1 MRALWALLVGFHVW
15 LLAGHV
21 STGQLLEPERLF
33 RWVIAAGL
41 AAGLI
46 LLRRQGVAI
55 FGRRAM
61 VVWVLAGLLHVPAI
75 ANRLDSFDAPIAA
88 SLTELALVSVAVG
101 SVCASSAGCPS
112 PGPRLRA
119 GQLSLSSSRL
129 RPWRFRPAH
138 CLISPPVR
146 LRAPDLPRFH
156 FSCQ

>member
-1 MRALWALLVGFHVW
+1 MFRWLMRALWALLVGFHVW

-21 STGQLLEPERLF
+21 STGELLEPERLF

-88 SLTELALVSVAVG
+88 SLSELALVSVAVG
-101 SVCASSAGCPS
+101 LGLRLVGRMSVARSATTARPDFFVVVAAPAVAISSGSLPHLASRP
-112 PGPRLRA
+112 PPRA
-119 GQLSLSSSRL
+119 
-129 RPWRFRPAH
+129 
-138 CLISPPVR
+138 
-146 LRAPDLPRFH
+146 
-156 FSCQ
+156 

>member
-1 MRALWALLVGFHVW
+1 MFRWLMRAVWALLVGFHVW

-21 STGQLLEPERLF
+21 STGELLEPERLF

-88 SLTELALVSVAVG
+88 SLSELALVSVAVG
-101 SVCASSAGCPS
+101 LGLRLVGRMSVARSATTARPDFFVVVAAPAVAISSGSLPHLASRP
-112 PGPRLRA
+112 PPRA
-119 GQLSLSSSRL
+119 
-129 RPWRFRPAH
+129 
-138 CLISPPVR
+138 
-146 LRAPDLPRFH
+146 
-156 FSCQ
+156 

>member
-1 MRALWALLVGFHVW
+1 MFRWLMRALWALLVGFHVW

-33 RWVIAAGL
+33 RWVVAAGL

-75 ANRLDSFDAPIAA
+75 ANRLDSFDAPVAA

-101 SVCASSAGCPS
+101 LGLRLVGRMSVARAATTGRPDFMVVVAAPAVAISSGSLPHLASRP
-112 PGPRLRA
+112 PPRA
-119 GQLSLSSSRL
+119 
-129 RPWRFRPAH
+129 
-138 CLISPPVR
+138 
-146 LRAPDLPRFH
+146 
-156 FSCQ
+156 